1 MNGLADWRL
10 GDRKVTDA
18 SPLRRWHAICLDLA
32 TAWRKGMA
40 AQQEVAMRNL
50 GSNVRTSI
58 DADRLNLI
66 ASFVSVAEHLSFI
79 AAANVIGTSPS
90 TVSRKVS
97 RLEDAL
103 GLRLF
108 ERTTRRVAL
117 TEAGRLYHAQC
128 VQIFNHLADA
138 DAMVASLNSEPN
150 GLLRVSFPVAFG
162 RLKLSEIIS
171 EFLDAY
177 PKVKV
182 EANYTDRFVDLI
194 EESYDAVVRIGSL
207 PDSTLIAR
215 KISDNRR
222 LVVASAAYLER
233 HGIPHEPADLESH
246 QCLSYSH
253 YSASGGVWRFK
264 LDDRIEEVKVS
275 GEFRSDNS
283 EAIYE
288 TALRGRGIGLVAS
301 YLCYDSIENGDL
313 VHLLP
318 EWTSVPEAG
327 VYVAYSSSKH
337 LAPKVR
343 VFSDFLVQKLKNVP
357 W

>member
-1 MNGLADWRL
+1 
-10 GDRKVTDA
+10 
-18 SPLRRWHAICLDLA
+18 
-32 TAWRKGMA
+32 
-40 AQQEVAMRNL
+40 MRHEPIVRNVVS
-50 GSNVRTSI
+50 SNVTSSV
-58 DADRLNLI
+58 DVERLNLI

-90 TVSRKVS
+90 TISRKVS

-103 GLRLF
+103 GVRLF

-117 TEAGRLYHAQC
+117 TEAGRLYHRHC
-128 VQIFNHLADA
+128 VRIFNHLADA
-138 DAMVASLNSEPN
+138 DAMIASLNSEPS

-162 RLKLSEIIS
+162 RLQLSEIIS

-194 EESYDAVVRIGSL
+194 EESYDAVVRIGAL

-215 KISDNRR
+215 KIASNRR
-222 LVVASAAYLER
+222 LVVASRSYLER
-233 HGIPHEPADLESH
+233 FGSPREPGELANH
-246 QCLSYSH
+246 HCLSFSH
-253 YSASGGVWRFK
+253 YSASGSIWRFK
-264 LDDRIEEVKVS
+264 RETRVEEVKVS
-275 GEFRSDNS
+275 GEFKSDSS

-301 YLCYDSIENGDL
+301 YLCYDSIEKGDL
-313 VHLLP
+313 VLVLP

-343 VFSDFLVQKLKNVP
+343 VFSDFLVQRLKSVP

>member
-1 MNGLADWRL
+1 M
-10 GDRKVTDA
+10 
-18 SPLRRWHAICLDLA
+18 
-32 TAWRKGMA
+32 
-40 AQQEVAMRNL
+40 MRNVAPA
-50 GSNVRTSI
+50 NVKASI
-58 DADRLNLI
+58 DVDRLNLI

-103 GLRLF
+103 GVRLF

-138 DAMVASLNSEPN
+138 DAMIASLNAEPT

-177 PKVKV
+177 PKVSV

-207 PDSTLIAR
+207 PDSTLVAR
-215 KISDNRR
+215 KISANRR
-222 LVVASAAYLER
+222 LVVASPAYLER
-233 HGIPHEPADLESH
+233 HGTPLEPADLASH
-246 QCLSYSH
+246 HCLRFSH
-253 YSASGGVWRFK
+253 YSASGSVWRF
-264 LDDRIEEVKVS
+264 RSGNRTEEVKVS

-283 EAIYE
+283 EVIYE
-288 TALRGRGIGLVAS
+288 TASRGRGFGLVAS
-301 YLCYDSIENGDL
+301 YLCHESVEKGDL
-313 VHLLP
+313 VTLLP
-318 EWTSVPEAG
+318 DWTSIPEAG
-327 VYVAYSSSKH
+327 VYIAYASGKH
-337 LAPKVR
+337 MAPKVR
-343 VFSDFLVQKLKNVP
+343 VFSDFLVQRLKHVP

>member
-1 MNGLADWRL
+1 MRHETIIRSVVSSD
-10 GDRKVTDA
+10 VTSSVDV
-18 SPLRRWHAICLDLA
+18 
-32 TAWRKGMA
+32 
-40 AQQEVAMRNL
+40 E
-50 GSNVRTSI
+50 
-58 DADRLNLI
+58 RLNLI

-90 TVSRKVS
+90 TISRKVS

-103 GLRLF
+103 GVRLF

-117 TEAGRLYHAQC
+117 TEAGRLYHRHC

-138 DAMVASLNSEPN
+138 DAMIASLNSEPT

-162 RLKLSEIIS
+162 RLQLSEIIS

-207 PDSTLIAR
+207 PDSTLVAR
-215 KISDNRR
+215 KIASNRR
-222 LVVASAAYLER
+222 LVVAAPSYLAR
-233 HGIPHEPADLESH
+233 FGTPREPIDLASH
-246 QCLSYSH
+246 HCLSFSH
-253 YSASGGVWRFK
+253 YSAAGGIWRFK
-264 LDDRIEEVKVS
+264 RDARVDEVKVS
-275 GEFRSDNS
+275 GEFKSDSS

-301 YLCYDSIENGDL
+301 YLCYDSIEKGDL
-313 VHLLP
+313 VLLLP
-318 EWTSVPEAG
+318 DWTRVPEAG
-327 VYVAYSSSKH
+327 VYVAYSSSKY

-343 VFSDFLVQKLKNVP
+343 VFSDFLVQRLKSVP

>member
-1 MNGLADWRL
+1 
-10 GDRKVTDA
+10 
-18 SPLRRWHAICLDLA
+18 
-32 TAWRKGMA
+32 
-40 AQQEVAMRNL
+40 MRNIG
-50 GSNVRTSI
+50 GSNARSSV
-58 DADRLNLI
+58 DVDRLNLI

-90 TVSRKVS
+90 TISRKVS

-138 DAMVASLNSEPN
+138 DAMIASLNSEPS

-162 RLKLSEIIS
+162 RLQLSEIIS

-215 KISDNRR
+215 KISANRR
-222 LVVASAAYLER
+222 LVVASPAYLER
-233 HGIPHEPADLESH
+233 HGVPCEPLDLASH
-246 QCLSYSH
+246 HCLSFSH
-253 YSASGGVWRFK
+253 YSASGSVWRFK
-264 LDDRIEEVKVS
+264 LDNRIDEVKIS

-301 YLCYDSIENGDL
+301 YLCYDSIEKGDL
-313 VHLLP
+313 VPLLP
-318 EWTSVPEAG
+318 EWTSVPEAS

>member
-1 MNGLADWRL
+1 
-10 GDRKVTDA
+10 
-18 SPLRRWHAICLDLA
+18 
-32 TAWRKGMA
+32 
-40 AQQEVAMRNL
+40 MRNL
-50 GSNVRTSI
+50 GGYNARSSV
-58 DADRLNLI
+58 DVERLNLI

-138 DAMVASLNSEPN
+138 DAMIASLNSEPG

-162 RLKLSEIIS
+162 RLQLSEIIG

-194 EESYDAVVRIGSL
+194 EESYDAVVRVGTL
-207 PDSTLIAR
+207 PDAPLIPR
-215 KISDNRR
+215 KIAENRG
-222 LVVASAAYLER
+222 LVVASPAYLER
-233 HGIPHEPADLESH
+233 YGVPYAPADLASH
-246 QCLSYSH
+246 HCLS
-253 YSASGGVWRFK
+253 
-264 LDDRIEEVKVS
+264 
-275 GEFRSDNS
+275 
-283 EAIYE
+283 
-288 TALRGRGIGLVAS
+288 
-301 YLCYDSIENGDL
+301 
-313 VHLLP
+313 
-318 EWTSVPEAG
+318 
-327 VYVAYSSSKH
+327 
-337 LAPKVR
+337 
-343 VFSDFLVQKLKNVP
+343 FS
-357 W
+357 

>member
-1 MNGLADWRL
+1 M
-10 GDRKVTDA
+10 
-18 SPLRRWHAICLDLA
+18 
-32 TAWRKGMA
+32 
-40 AQQEVAMRNL
+40 
-50 GSNVRTSI
+50 
-58 DADRLNLI
+58 
-66 ASFVSVAEHLSFI
+66 
-79 AAANVIGTSPS
+79 
-90 TVSRKVS
+90 
-97 RLEDAL
+97 
-103 GLRLF
+103 
-108 ERTTRRVAL
+108 AL

-138 DAMVASLNSEPN
+138 DAMIASLNSEPS

-162 RLKLSEIIS
+162 RLQLSEIIS

-177 PKVKV
+177 PKVRV

-215 KISDNRR
+215 KIADNRR
-222 LVVASAAYLER
+222 LVVASPTYLER
-233 HGIPHEPADLESH
+233 HGVPYEPADLASH
-246 QCLSYSH
+246 HCLSFSH
-253 YSASGGVWRFK
+253 YSASGSVWRFK
-264 LDDRIEEVKVS
+264 LDSRIDEVKVS

-301 YLCYDSIENGDL
+301 YLCYDSIKKGDL
-313 VHLLP
+313 VLLLP
-318 EWTSVPEAG
+318 DWTSVPEAG

>member
-1 MNGLADWRL
+1 MR
-10 GDRKVTDA
+10 T
-18 SPLRRWHAICLDLA
+18 
-32 TAWRKGMA
+32 
-40 AQQEVAMRNL
+40 VAPA
-50 GSNVRTSI
+50 NVRSSI
-58 DADRLNLI
+58 DVDRLNLI

-138 DAMVASLNSEPN
+138 DAMIASLNSEPS

-171 EFLDAY
+171 EFLDTY

-194 EESYDAVVRIGSL
+194 EESYDAVVRIGCL

-215 KISDNRR
+215 KISANRR
-222 LVVASAAYLER
+222 LVVASPAYLER
-233 HGIPHEPADLESH
+233 HGTPLQPADLASH
-246 QCLSYSH
+246 HCLSFSH
-253 YSASGGVWRFK
+253 YSALGSVWRF
-264 LDDRIEEVKVS
+264 RCEERTEEVKIS

-288 TALRGRGIGLVAS
+288 TALRDRGIGLVAS
-301 YLCYDSIENGDL
+301 YLCHTSIEKGDL
-313 VHLLP
+313 VQLLP

>member
-1 MNGLADWRL
+1 
-10 GDRKVTDA
+10 
-18 SPLRRWHAICLDLA
+18 
-32 TAWRKGMA
+32 
-40 AQQEVAMRNL
+40 MRNIVS
-50 GSNVRTSI
+50 SNVRPSV
-58 DADRLNLI
+58 DVERLNLI

-103 GLRLF
+103 GMRLF

-117 TEAGRLYHAQC
+117 TEAGRLYHRQC

-138 DAMVASLNSEPN
+138 DAMIASLNSEPS

-162 RLKLSEIIS
+162 RLQLSEIIS

-182 EANYTDRFVDLI
+182 EANYTDRYVDLI
-194 EESYDAVVRIGSL
+194 EESYDAVVRIGCL

-215 KISDNRR
+215 KIASNRR
-222 LVVASAAYLER
+222 LVVASPSYLER
-233 HGIPHEPADLESH
+233 YGIPGDPLDLASH
-246 QCLSYSH
+246 HCLSFSH
-253 YSASGGVWRFK
+253 YSASGSIWRF
-264 LDDRIEEVKVS
+264 RREQRVEEVKIS
-275 GEFRSDNS
+275 GEFRSDSS
-283 EAIYE
+283 EAIFE

-301 YLCYDSIENGDL
+301 YLCHDSIEKGDL
-313 VHLLP
+313 VLLLP
-318 EWTSVPEAG
+318 DWTSVPEAG
-327 VYVAYSSSKH
+327 VYVAYSSSRH

-343 VFSDFLVQKLKNVP
+343 VFSDFLVQRLRSVA